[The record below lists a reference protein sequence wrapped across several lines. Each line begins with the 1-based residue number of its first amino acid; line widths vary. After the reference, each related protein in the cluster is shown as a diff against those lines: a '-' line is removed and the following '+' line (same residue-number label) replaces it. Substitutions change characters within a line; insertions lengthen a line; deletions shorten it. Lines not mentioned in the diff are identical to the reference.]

1 VSNKLIIER
10 ALKDLIF
17 DEREFVALLSGEW
30 GIGKTYFWSEFKQKY
45 LHNQKNVVYVS
56 LFGVNS
62 VDEIKNEIIIQLS
75 KYTKYLNKYRD
86 KIKSIKGGTFKSDD
100 MSLSIGGAIINSSL
114 SLFSTNDFK
123 NIIICFDDFE
133 RLSDKVSIKDVMGLI
148 SQLKEQKECKI
159 IMILNEK
166 ELNKLSD
173 IDGKKHDEIFA
184 LYKEK
189 IVDYTFHY
197 QPSFDENFNILKKD
211 VKDSKPQKKWIEYL
225 LTKGWIY
232 DFFEKEDLKN
242 IRIMKQVIYHLN
254 NFNFIEAYRLEDE
267 VIKEFVEI
275 ALKLFLFKSRC
286 NYTFQE
292 LEKMLSYY
300 SEKTWGNYHN
310 NKRDTQKEI
319 PINEKYDKCLEQ
331 NRFITYL
338 DHTFYNT
345 KNIQEIIYHYL
356 DNYFI
361 DREEL
366 KEILLDKNKHIK
378 NYSLRATITTLK
390 DSFYEDFSITNEEL
404 SQNILTELETNRN
417 SLHKLYSYEDFKE
430 IIDFIKQFI
439 NNKTIDSIEEEFV
452 KKYIESNYLN
462 AKYAYANPLKIIQE
476 TYTWADN
483 YILKLK
489 ESHQV
494 KNRENIFD
502 ILQKI
507 IDSENLGLAFT
518 DGHKLS
524 NVSVKEYKE
533 LILSSKDFVNLLIKF
548 LSKHKNSWEELN
560 QAQENIKKALIEIKN
575 TNDNFS
581 WKVDEIAKKAKI
593 FLED

>member
-30 GIGKTYFWSEFKQKY
+30 GIGKTYFWNEFKQKY
-45 LHNQKNVVYVS
+45 LHNKKNIVYVS

-62 VDEIKNEIIIQLS
+62 LDEIKNEIIIQLS

-86 KIKSIKGGTFKSDD
+86 KIKSLKGGTLKSDD

-133 RLSDKVSIKDVMGLI
+133 RLSDKVSLKDVMGLI

-197 QPSFDENFNILKKD
+197 QPSFDEIFTI
-211 VKDSKPQKKWIEYL
+211 VKEDITYFKTE
-225 LTKGWIY
+225 WIY
-232 DFFEKEDLKN
+232 NFFEREDLKN

-254 NFNFIEAYRLEDE
+254 HFEFIKAYQLENE
-267 VIKEFVEI
+267 VVKEFGEI

-292 LEKMLSYY
+292 LEKMLKYHSDKVLTPMLNKEFNLKMN
-300 SEKTWGNYHN
+300 EKVPN
-310 NKRDTQKEI
+310 NK
-319 PINEKYDKCLEQ
+319 KYEACIEQ
-331 NRFITYL
+331 NSYILYL
-338 DHTFYNT
+338 KDT
-345 KNIQEIIYHYL
+345 IQKKDIQKIIYNYL

-361 DREEL
+361 DKKKLNEL
-366 KEILLDKNKHIK
+366 LSDNNKYVK
-378 NYSLRATITTLK
+378 NYYLRDTIATLRNN
-390 DSFYEDFSITNEEL
+390 FYEDFSTSNEQL
-404 SQNILTELETNRN
+404 SQNILTELETNKN
-417 SLHKLYSYEDFKE
+417 SLHRLYSYEDFKE

-439 NNKTIDSIEEEFV
+439 NTKIINSIEEEFV
-452 KKYIESNYLN
+452 KKYIETNYLT
-462 AKYAYANPLKIIQE
+462 AKYAYENPLKIIQE
-476 TYTWADN
+476 TYTWADS

-489 ESHQV
+489 ESHQITN
-494 KNRENIFD
+494 KENISD
-502 ILQKI
+502 IFQQI
-507 IDSENLGLAFT
+507 IDKKSLTLT
-518 DGHKLS
+518 DGYKLS
-524 NVSVKEYKE
+524 NISVKEYKE

-548 LSKHKNSWEELN
+548 LSKHKGSWEELK
-560 QAQENIKKALIEIKN
+560 QAQTNIKKALIEIKN
-575 TNDNFS
+575 INDNFS
-581 WKVDEIAKKAKI
+581 WKVDEIVKKTEI